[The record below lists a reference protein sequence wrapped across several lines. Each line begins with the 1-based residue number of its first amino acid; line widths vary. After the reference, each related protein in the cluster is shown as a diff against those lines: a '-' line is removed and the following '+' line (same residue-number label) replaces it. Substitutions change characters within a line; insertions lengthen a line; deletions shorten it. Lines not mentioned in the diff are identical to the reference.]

1 MALLT
6 ATSVPGGTAV
16 TVPSAA
22 VNSTDT
28 ISGSDVGQF
37 GALLVVTNGGGS
49 SITVT
54 ITDPGVTAVGNAGTT
69 VAQSIPAGAR
79 RWLRILPG
87 HVNRSTGVATVA
99 YSGTTSVTAELV
111 RG

>member
-16 TVPSAA
+16 TVAPVA
-22 VNSTDT
+22 VTSSDT
-28 ISGSDVGQF
+28 ISGSDVGLY
-37 GALLVVTNGGGS
+37 GALLVVNNGGGS

-69 VAQSIPAGAR
+69 VAQSVPAGGR

-87 HVNRSTGVATVA
+87 HVNKTTNVATVT
-99 YSGTTSVTAELV
+99 YSGTTTVTAELV